1 VMVSSMGAWTMPQLV
16 FGALIGFSNGTDT
29 LKPASTTAAGN
40 LIIPPSECERAV
52 KKFLGGSPPHHPA
65 CSPPS

>member
-1 VMVSSMGAWTMPQLV
+1 MPQLV
-16 FGALIGFSNGTDT
+16 LAAAIGFSNGSDV

-52 KKFLGGSPPHHPA
+52 KKFLGSSPPHRPA

>member
-1 VMVSSMGAWTMPQLV
+1 MPQLV
-16 FGALIGFSNGTDT
+16 LAALAGFNKGSEV

-52 KKFLGGSPPHHPA
+52 KQFLGHDPPHTPA
-65 CSPPS
+65 CSPPA